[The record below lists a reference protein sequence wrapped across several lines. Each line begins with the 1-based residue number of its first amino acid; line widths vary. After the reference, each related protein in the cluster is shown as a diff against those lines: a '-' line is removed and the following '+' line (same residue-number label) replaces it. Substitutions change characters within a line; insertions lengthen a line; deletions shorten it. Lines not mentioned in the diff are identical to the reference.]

1 MGVRAAFLAAC
12 LGLPSI
18 SAAGG
23 DEEPRWFPGGGGS
36 GWVSGTLG
44 QTSTHFAGVHT
55 DDGRLGIYYLCDPG
69 GRREL
74 MLAGPDATAG
84 PWALLI
90 DGSASA
96 HLFQRTPEGLV
107 TDVPPG
113 GGVLVALRDG
123 RALELLRPGG
133 GLTGPVSL
141 AGSGQAL
148 DEAFFGCG

>member
-1 MGVRAAFLAAC
+1 MAIRVAILAAC
-12 LGLPSI
+12 LGVPSTL
-18 SAAGG
+18 AAGG
-23 DEEPRWFPGGGGS
+23 DEDPRWWPGDGGP

-44 QTSTHFAGVHT
+44 QTATHFAGVHT

-96 HLFQRTPEGLV
+96 HLFKRTPEGLV
-107 TDVPPG
+107 SDIPPG
-113 GGVLVALRDG
+113 GAILVALRDG

-133 GLTGPVSL
+133 RLTGPVSL
-141 AGSGQAL
+141 SGSGEAL
-148 DEAFFGCG
+148 DEALVGCG